1 MLASSNFLSSCET
14 PIVSCHKVVFDCQAI
29 ELEEFSKLN
38 LSHNCDVEVP
48 EGLNLRI
55 KRLSVFVEFVHV
67 LVFEQIFLESL
78 SCKYISAL
86 SLHVIVSVD
95 VILICDLELQF
106 LLPQLFFLF
115 LLVVESLTSC

>member
-67 LVFEQIFLESL
+67 LVFELIGVVGFVLNVIKLRLLFAQVIFF
-78 SCKYISAL
+78 KVNHY
-86 SLHVIVSVD
+86 
-95 VILICDLELQF
+95 
-106 LLPQLFFLF
+106 
-115 LLVVESLTSC
+115 